1 MHVSVISLI
10 STGVANYI
18 FFSFSVKFFFHCVL
32 SNTIVSGMLCIVL
45 ISPVAL
51 IIIIMLLA
59 VLCLGFLLVVGIAF
73 VLPISVVGLS
83 LVMLCSFPPRIESS
97 GMQGLLC

>member
-1 MHVSVISLI
+1 M
-10 STGVANYI
+10 
-18 FFSFSVKFFFHCVL
+18 L
-32 SNTIVSGMLCIVL
+32 SIVL

-83 LVMLCSFPPRIESS
+83 LVMLCYFPPRIESS
-97 GMQGLLC
+97 GMQLILHS